1 MDLLHEILQPGRKT
15 AIVDV
20 GAAALDGPRPYEL
33 LLEHGLC
40 TVVGFD
46 PQAELWPQS
55 RPGVPRF
62 GLETYLPHI
71 IGDGSARTLRVCA
84 SPGMTSLYEPD
95 EAVFDL
101 FPGMR
106 EWCKIVREEKVAT
119 RRLDDLDAVREIDVL
134 KIDAQGSELAVIRGA
149 REKLSR
155 CVCLQ
160 VEVQFIRLY
169 KHQPMF
175 RDVDLALADLGFV
188 LHTFC
193 DVNRRMILPFRYEPD
208 PLYAA
213 MRQIFSGDAVYVRD
227 FAKLGKLPDESIKQ
241 LAIIAHYCFGSF
253 DLTYRCLDELVVRGR
268 VDAAHLTRY
277 EKSLGDAA

>member
-119 RRLDDLDAVREIDVL
+119 RRLDDLDAVREIVGEFHEVGHERVGMAEEQCR
-134 KIDAQGSELAVIRGA
+134 IRELAA
-149 REKLSR
+149 YLQSR
-155 CVCLQ
+155 FGFTVTYAYGVAPLG
-160 VEVQFIRLY
+160 
-169 KHQPMF
+169 HF
-175 RDVDLALADLGFV
+175 RA
-188 LHTFC
+188 
-193 DVNRRMILPFRYEPD
+193 
-208 PLYAA
+208 
-213 MRQIFSGDAVYVRD
+213 
-227 FAKLGKLPDESIKQ
+227 
-241 LAIIAHYCFGSF
+241 
-253 DLTYRCLDELVVRGR
+253 VRG
-268 VDAAHLTRY
+268 
-277 EKSLGDAA
+277 